1 MDMLYYI
8 YIGNDRSTINHLSKV
23 TGGMFMAVSS
33 SNKAAKVIDSI
44 RERYNTSI
52 LYEQNEPLKDSQD
65 ISFLHKRFPRVYII
79 LITPGLQTESR
90 KVYLQAGVNN
100 TLPPPQADEE
110 SIRQMTKFLQLRKE
124 HKLQEFSQS
133 HRKIFNTFHL
143 PMWKRI
149 FDILF
154 AVAVLIVL
162 SPILIA
168 TAIAIRVESKGRVIY
183 KSQRVGSNYQI
194 FNFLKFR
201 SMYTNAD
208 KRLKELNALNQ
219 YKIEEELT
227 DEQPDIRFDD
237 LTGTSEEEATLL
249 ISDDFIIS
257 EEDFLKKK
265 AQEKQNTF
273 VKIENDPRVTRV
285 GRFIR
290 KYSIDELPQL
300 FNVLKGDMSI
310 VGNRPL
316 PLYEAELLT
325 SDAYIERFM
334 APAGLTGLWQVEKRG
349 GAGKMS
355 AEERKQLDI
364 KYAQE
369 FSFWLDMKILC
380 KTLTAFVQK
389 ENV

>member
-100 TLPPPQADEE
+100 TLPPQADEE

-154 AVAVLIVL
+154 ACAVLIVL
-162 SPILIA
+162 SPLLIA
-168 TAIAIRVESKGRVIY
+168 TAIAIRMESKGKVIY

-219 YKIEEELT
+219 YRIEETLT

-237 LTGTSEEEATLL
+237 LTGTSEEEASLL
-249 ISDDFIIS
+249 IS
-257 EEDFLKKK
+257 EDFLKKK

-273 VKIENDPRVTRV
+273 IKIENDPRVTRV

-364 KYAQE
+364 KYTKE

>member
-8 YIGNDRSTINHLSKV
+8 YIGSNRATIDHLSKV

-33 SNKAAKVIDSI
+33 CNKATKVIDGI

-52 LYEQNEPLKDSQD
+52 LYEQSDPQKDCEN
-65 ISFLHKRFPRVYII
+65 ITFLHKRFPRVYII
-79 LITPGLQTESR
+79 LVTEELQKENR
-90 KVYLQAGVNN
+90 KLYLQAGVNN
-100 TLPPPQADEE
+100 TLSPTTHEGNLQ
-110 SIRQMTKFLQLRKE
+110 QMTKFLQLRKE

-143 PMWKRI
+143 PVWKRI

-154 AVAVLIVL
+154 AVAVLIAL
-162 SPILIA
+162 SPIFIV
-168 TAIAIRVESKGRVIY
+168 TAIAIRMESKGKVIY

-219 YKIEEELT
+219 YKMEEELT

-249 ISDDFIIS
+249 ISDDFVIS

-290 KYSIDELPQL
+290 KYSIDELPAAVQRPQRRHEHRGQPPAPPL
-300 FNVLKGDMSI
+300 RGRAADQRRIYRALHGPRRTDGTVASGETRRCRED
-310 VGNRPL
+310 VGRR
-316 PLYEAELLT
+316 AQ
-325 SDAYIERFM
+325 A
-334 APAGLTGLWQVEKRG
+334 TGH
-349 GAGKMS
+349 
-355 AEERKQLDI
+355 
-364 KYAQE
+364 
-369 FSFWLDMKILC
+369 
-380 KTLTAFVQK
+380 
-389 ENV
+389 